1 MNKVL
6 RLEKLRVQSQRLKLL
21 SSQPK
26 IKLRTTG
33 LLNLLAEYPLC
44 SC

>member
-6 RLEKLRVQSQRLKLL
+6 RLQKLRVQSQRLKLL

-26 IKLRTTG
+26 IKLSTTS
-33 LLNLLAEYPLC
+33 LLNTHFAPVDT
-44 SC
+44 S